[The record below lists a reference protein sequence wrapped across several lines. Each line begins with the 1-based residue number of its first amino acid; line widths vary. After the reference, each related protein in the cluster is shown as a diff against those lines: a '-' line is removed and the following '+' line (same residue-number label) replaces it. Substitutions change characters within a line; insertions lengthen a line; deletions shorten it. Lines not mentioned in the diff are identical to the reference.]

1 MGLWKLKCSGD
12 LRIFKVLAIRLEF
25 PQSNE
30 NRVVWM
36 NLKKKWWWRFE
47 QRIEGNEEW
56 VMGTFEGRKFQPED
70 IPNEKSP
77 KRTMSRCLKMDEE
90 ADTEKWC
97 LSSKWRGQR
106 AAKRSKS
113 YYSMGGNEWWLGYI
127 IVGNC
132 KDVDFYFQ
140 GNVLLKAAAISYQ
153 YHIIH
158 ILRPTAEMILLFIK
172 S

>member
-12 LRIFKVLAIRLEF
+12 LRIFKVLGIRLEF

-36 NLKKKWWWRFE
+36 NLKKKWGWKFE

-77 KRTMSRCLKMDEE
+77 ERTMSRCLKMDEE
-90 ADTEKWC
+90 ADIEKWC
-97 LSSKWRGQR
+97 LSNKWRGQR
-106 AAKRSKS
+106 AVKRSKS
-113 YYSMGGNEWWLGYI
+113 YYSMGGNDMVAGICHCRKL
-127 IVGNC
+127 
-132 KDVDFYFQ
+132 Q
-140 GNVLLKAAAISYQ
+140 GCW
-153 YHIIH
+153 
-158 ILRPTAEMILLFIK
+158 LLFSRKCSAK
-172 S
+172 SCCNKLPILYYSYP